1 VPIKSE
7 SENDVNYTDLSPK
20 QAYALGVISTLLENY
35 FPSIGEIARALDVK
49 KQTATQTL
57 LVLERLGYISRSKG
71 DRCSVRLTKKPLPY
85 ATQKRAA

>member
-1 VPIKSE
+1 MPNKTQPDTALIS
-7 SENDVNYTDLSPK
+7 DDLSPR

-49 KQTATQTL
+49 KQTATQL
-57 LVLERLGYISRSKG
+57 LVILERTGYISRSKG
-71 DRCSVRLTKKPLPY
+71 SRCSVRLTKKPLPY